1 MLKLGING
9 FGRIGRSLLRAA
21 HGNPNL
27 EIVAVNDLS
36 DAKTL
41 AYLLKRDSILGAFP
55 APIEAS
61 DDSLQVSGKSVR
73 VFDQREPANIPW
85 SDAGVDI
92 VVEATGRFTDRA
104 QALAHVQGGGAKRV
118 IVSAPAKGDDLTI
131 VMGVNHDLY
140 DPAKHV
146 VVSNGSCTTNALAPL
161 AKVLHERFGIV
172 HGQMV
177 TTHAYTNSQA
187 LHDQP
192 SKELRA
198 GRAAALSIIPH
209 STGAAKAI
217 GKVLPELEG
226 RLSGFSLRVP
236 VPVVSVVDLTV
247 QVERATDAASVNAA
261 FREAAASPALLG
273 ILGVS
278 DEPLVSADFQG
289 DARSSVLDAP
299 LTMVSG
305 GHLVKVLAWY
315 DNEWGFSN
323 RLIDTALHLASR
335 SM

>member
-21 HGNPNL
+21 RGNPNL
-27 EIVAVNDLS
+27 QIVAVNDLT
-36 DAKTL
+36 DAQTL
-41 AYLLKRDSILGAFP
+41 AYLLKRDSILGPFP
-55 APIEAS
+55 GPVG
-61 DDSLQVSGKSVR
+61 SLDGSLLVDEKPVR
-73 VFDQREPANIPW
+73 VFAEREPSAIPW
-85 SDAGVDI
+85 AEAGVDL
-92 VVEATGRFTDRA
+92 VVEATGRFTEKT
-104 QALAHVQGGGAKRV
+104 QALAHVQGGVQRV
-118 IVSAPAKGDDLTI
+118 IVSAPAQGDVLTL
-131 VMGVNHDLY
+131 VMGVNQGRY
-140 DPAKHV
+140 EPARHV

-161 AKVLHERFGIV
+161 AKVLHERFSIQQ
-172 HGQMV
+172 GQMV

-192 SKELRA
+192 SRELRA

-226 RLSGFSLRVP
+226 RLAGFSLRVP

-247 QVERATDAASVNAA
+247 QVERPADVASVNAA
-261 FREAAASPALLG
+261 FREAAAGPDLEG

-289 DARSSVLDAP
+289 DPRSSVVDSA

-305 GHLVKVLAWY
+305 GHLIKVLSWY

-323 RLIDTALHLASR
+323 RLVDTALYLASR
-335 SM
+335 GL

>member
-9 FGRIGRSLLRAA
+9 FGRIGRSVLRAA
-21 HGNPNL
+21 YGNPNL
-27 EIVAVNDLS
+27 EIVAVNDLT
-36 DAKTL
+36 DAPTL
-41 AYLLKRDSILGAFP
+41 AYLLKRDSILGAFS
-55 APIEAS
+55 APVSSAE
-61 DDSLQVSGKSVR
+61 DSLLVDGKAVR
-73 VFDQREPANIPW
+73 VFAQREPGTIPW
-85 SDAGVDI
+85 SEAGVDI
-92 VVEATGRFTDRA
+92 VVEATGRFTDKA
-104 QALAHVQGGGAKRV
+104 QALAHVQGGGAQRV
-118 IVSAPAKGDDLTI
+118 LISAPAKGDDLTI
-131 VMGVNHDLY
+131 VMGVNQGLY
-140 DPAKHV
+140 DPARHV

-161 AKVLHERFGIV
+161 AKVLHERFGIQ

-192 SKELRA
+192 SRELRA

-226 RLSGFSLRVP
+226 RLAGFSLRVP

-247 QVERATDAASVNAA
+247 QVDRVTDVASVNAA
-261 FREAAASPALLG
+261 FREAAAGGPLAG
-273 ILGVS
+273 ILGIS

-289 DARSSVLDAP
+289 DARSSIVDAP

-305 GHLVKVLAWY
+305 GHLVKVMAWY

-323 RLIDTALHLASR
+323 RLLDTALYMASR
-335 SM
+335 AS

>member
-21 HGNPNL
+21 RGNPNL
-27 EIVAVNDLS
+27 QIVAVNDLT
-36 DAKTL
+36 DAQTL
-41 AYLLKRDSILGAFP
+41 AYLLKRDSILGPFP
-55 APIEAS
+55 GPVG
-61 DDSLQVSGKSVR
+61 SLDGSLLVDEKPVR
-73 VFDQREPANIPW
+73 VFAEREPSAIPW
-85 SDAGVDI
+85 AEAGVDL
-92 VVEATGRFTDRA
+92 VVEATGRFTEKA
-104 QALAHVQGGGAKRV
+104 QALAHVQGGVQRV
-118 IVSAPAKGDDLTI
+118 IVSAPAQGDVLTL
-131 VMGVNHDLY
+131 VMGVNQGRY
-140 DPAKHV
+140 EPARHV

-161 AKVLHERFGIV
+161 AKVLHERFGIQQ
-172 HGQMV
+172 GQMV

-192 SKELRA
+192 SRELRA

-226 RLSGFSLRVP
+226 RLAGFSLRVP

-247 QVERATDAASVNAA
+247 QVKRPADVASVNAA
-261 FREAAASPALLG
+261 FREAAAGPDLEG

-289 DARSSVLDAP
+289 DPRSSVVDSA

-305 GHLVKVLAWY
+305 GHLIKVLSWY

-323 RLIDTALHLASR
+323 RLVDTALYLASR
-335 SM
+335 GL